1 MKICYIISNLTVL
14 PSGNLFELTACK
26 LNDIYGIKINFLLL
40 SDINSKLERR
50 LSSLGF
56 KVDSIYCKKKSDW
69 PKALLFTIL
78 YLIRNRVNIIHCH
91 LLTAN
96 IIGLIAG
103 TFCFIPYRLYTR
115 HHSIEHHRRHKKN
128 LIFDYLSNSL
138 STHIL
143 TYSDVVTNILCNL
156 EKVDRRKIYQFYPPF
171 DFKKYAN
178 NNELRANM
186 LRKYNLK
193 ESDIVVGVCS
203 RFDPCKG
210 LKYVIEGFALASKKH
225 KNIKIIFFGASGIE
239 FESLSKFAEINLPNN
254 SYKFIGYENNMLA
267 AYSIM
272 DIFIHVPIAPDEEG
286 FGFVYLEALAS
297 SISCIFTIA
306 GISGNITKNNK
317 NALIVG
323 YKSSID
329 IYRAL
334 EKLILNKNFREKIG
348 IQAQKDVI
356 KIFPEEKAYKNLA
369 DLYRKLIK
377 NQ

>member
-1 MKICYIISNLTVL
+1 MRICYIISNLTVL
-14 PSGNLFELTACK
+14 PSGNIFELTACK

-40 SDINSKLERR
+40 SDTNSKLENR

-56 KVDSIYCKKKSDW
+56 KVDSISCKKKTDW
-69 PKALLFTIL
+69 PKALFFTIL

-91 LLTAN
+91 LFTAN

-103 TFCFIPYRLYTR
+103 TFCLIPYRLYTR
-115 HHSIEHHRRHKKN
+115 HHAMEHHRRHKKN

-138 STHIL
+138 STDIL

-156 EKVDRRKIYQFYPPF
+156 EKVDRRKIHQSYPSI
-171 DFKKYAN
+171 DLKKYAN
-178 NNELRANM
+178 NHELRTNM
-186 LRKYNLK
+186 LRKYDLK

-203 RFDPCKG
+203 RFDPYKG
-210 LKYVIEGFALASKKH
+210 LKYVIEAFEMASKKH
-225 KNIKIIFFGASGIE
+225 KNIKILFFGASGIE
-239 FESLSKFAEINLPNN
+239 FESLSKYAKINFPIN

-272 DIFIHVPIAPDEEG
+272 DIFIHVPIAYDEEA
-286 FGFVYLEALAS
+286 FGLVYLEAMAS
-297 SISCIFTIA
+297 AISCIFTIS
-306 GISGNITKNNK
+306 GISGSIIKNNK

-334 EKLILNKNFREKIG
+334 DKLILNKNFRKKIG

-356 KIFPEEKAYKNLA
+356 NFFPENEVYKNLS
-369 DLYRKLIK
+369 DLYKKLIK
-377 NQ
+377 NK